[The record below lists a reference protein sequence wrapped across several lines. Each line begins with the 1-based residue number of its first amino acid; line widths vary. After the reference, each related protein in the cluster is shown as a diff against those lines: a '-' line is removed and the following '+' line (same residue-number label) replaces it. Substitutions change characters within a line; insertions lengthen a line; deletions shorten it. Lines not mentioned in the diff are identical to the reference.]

1 MKRGKKGIAAALAAG
16 MLLLG
21 GCSTGPDFVPEMTE
35 AYESVEGRQIKMNT
49 DTAEVVITL
58 GRAEEGAEKL
68 RDASG
73 TVRLEL
79 ITEDTSDGYPFFSSS
94 AQ

>member
-21 GCSTGPDFVPEMTE
+21 GCSTGPDLAIFYDDIYERTFVP
-35 AYESVEGRQIKMNT
+35 
-49 DTAEVVITL
+49 VIPL
-58 GRAEEGAEKL
+58 GKAEEGAEKL

-79 ITEDTSDGYPFFSSS
+79 ITEDTSDGYQFFSSS

>member
-1 MKRGKKGIAAALAAG
+1 MI
-16 MLLLG
+16 
-21 GCSTGPDFVPEMTE
+21 P
-35 AYESVEGRQIKMNT
+35 
-49 DTAEVVITL
+49 L